1 MNIAFLLGAGCEG
14 LEQMGLPS
22 GNDFKRDTVVADKTV
37 ELIKLL
43 NPSSDFKIKKGT
55 FLGHNSTNILY
66 QTIVER
72 GLESF
77 CFDGSTEEVIKN
89 YLELRSDDIERS
101 EEEKKTIREGFL
113 KVYKKQFYEPIRDM
127 GINTA
132 ELSEN
137 VSIFLKNT
145 CFYSFVDSLFN
156 TLRRPKKYNNE
167 VSKVVK
173 MYYAAYKS
181 IVNSIIGEDRY
192 NELIDSNMNITDAR
206 SKLYYDIVSCQE
218 ELCNRKRESKGLYY
232 NIIRDYVKKHD
243 ENDFF
248 VATTNY
254 TCFAEKLISLH
265 HKDIAYMHG
274 RLDLFEDVFTK
285 RIATLIDFSEK
296 DYVFPHIF
304 VQSGIKPIV
313 SSFQIHEMDKA
324 IKAME
329 TCDVLIILGYGI
341 NSDDE
346 HITNIL
352 RDRIRANGRIIC
364 LLYNNNHEER
374 TRIEKEL
381 FCSNKVEFASCTE
394 LSHVLDAL

>member
-55 FLGHNSTNILY
+55 ILGHNSTNILY

-113 KVYKKQFYEPIRDM
+113 EVYKKQFYEPIRDM

-167 VSKVVK
+167 V
-173 MYYAAYKS
+173 
-181 IVNSIIGEDRY
+181 
-192 NELIDSNMNITDAR
+192 
-206 SKLYYDIVSCQE
+206 
-218 ELCNRKRESKGLYY
+218 
-232 NIIRDYVKKHD
+232 
-243 ENDFF
+243 
-248 VATTNY
+248 
-254 TCFAEKLISLH
+254 
-265 HKDIAYMHG
+265 
-274 RLDLFEDVFTK
+274 
-285 RIATLIDFSEK
+285 
-296 DYVFPHIF
+296 
-304 VQSGIKPIV
+304 
-313 SSFQIHEMDKA
+313 
-324 IKAME
+324 
-329 TCDVLIILGYGI
+329 
-341 NSDDE
+341 
-346 HITNIL
+346 
-352 RDRIRANGRIIC
+352 
-364 LLYNNNHEER
+364 
-374 TRIEKEL
+374 
-381 FCSNKVEFASCTE
+381 
-394 LSHVLDAL
+394 